1 MPKKP
6 RRQAL
11 KTNTESEMEPPAT
24 VRSEPMGPQTEGG
37 GATTRVEATLPMRVV
52 VEFAEVKLI
61 VQVFDGMTVVQ
72 LMNEATQQAA
82 KHRKLKG
89 LVFRKVVEVL
99 LHGAALDE
107 DYEVRYVQTRFNPF

>member
-1 MPKKP
+1 
-6 RRQAL
+6 
-11 KTNTESEMEPPAT
+11 
-24 VRSEPMGPQTEGG
+24 MGPQTEGG